1 MLPAHNA
8 ESVVLYAHS
17 QVDTRDVSC
26 QQLFMI
32 CMMIASKFVSDMPF
46 TNQQWA
52 ESSGLSLQHVNHL
65 ERSTINALEFAL
77 NVQPERFYE
86 FRR

>member
-1 MLPAHNA
+1 
-8 ESVVLYAHS
+8 
-17 QVDTRDVSC
+17 
-26 QQLFMI
+26 
-32 CMMIASKFVSDMPF
+32 MMIASKFVSDMPF